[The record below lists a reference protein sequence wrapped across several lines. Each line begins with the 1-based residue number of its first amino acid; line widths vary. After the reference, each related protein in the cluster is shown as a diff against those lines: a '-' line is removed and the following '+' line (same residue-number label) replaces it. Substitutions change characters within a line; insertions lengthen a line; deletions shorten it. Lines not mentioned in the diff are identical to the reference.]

1 MRFHFI
7 SFRFSW
13 ITSIPFDEIFQ
24 EIFPSGLF
32 FIARGLTLQP
42 KSNRTIFQ
50 WRPTTCLTIIDWE
63 DRKVWKWFN
72 HQYRDHWDSPFLV
85 ELVRKDSIE
94 IEKYRGVFEAA
105 IMTTS
110 IRSKLEEGNEGNL
123 NKLLKAL
130 DMLSVLEKRHQDLL
144 KEYEALTEKYLYTKK
159 CSIDAVWRY
168 IPMKSR

>member
-1 MRFHFI
+1 MEVI
-7 SFRFSW
+7 QS
-13 ITSIPFDEIFQ
+13 SIKG
-24 EIFPSGLF
+24 SL
-32 FIARGLTLQP
+32 R
-42 KSNRTIFQ
+42 
-50 WRPTTCLTIIDWE
+50 LTILGRTCQERFDCS
-63 DRKVWKWFN
+63 R
-72 HQYRDHWDSPFLV
+72 
-85 ELVRKDSIE
+85 E
-94 IEKYRGVFEAA
+94 ISKFFFEAA

-144 KEYEALTEKYLYTKK
+144 KEYEALAEKYLYTKK